1 MLTKFIIRKGKIG
14 TLFAILIS
22 INQRK
27 YEKRS
32 WSFTGRGVGLLAVL
46 SLISIKKI
54 LTKKDKNIVT
64 VIQTITDTLMKKA
77 TTTKHTEWNFTR

>member
-1 MLTKFIIRKGKIG
+1 MLTKFIIQKGKIG

-32 WSFTGRGVGLLAVL
+32 WSFTGRRSWSFG
-46 SLISIKKI
+46 SIKFNKHKKI
-54 LTKKDKNIVT
+54 LTKKDKKYSD
-64 VIQTITDTLMKKA
+64 VIRIITDTLMKKPRRRNI
-77 TTTKHTEWNFTR
+77 TE

>member
-27 YEKRS
+27 YEKEV
-32 WSFTGRGVGLLAVL
+32 GVLLAGELVFW
-46 SLISIKKI
+46 
-54 LTKKDKNIVT
+54 
-64 VIQTITDTLMKKA
+64 QY
-77 TTTKHTEWNFTR
+77 